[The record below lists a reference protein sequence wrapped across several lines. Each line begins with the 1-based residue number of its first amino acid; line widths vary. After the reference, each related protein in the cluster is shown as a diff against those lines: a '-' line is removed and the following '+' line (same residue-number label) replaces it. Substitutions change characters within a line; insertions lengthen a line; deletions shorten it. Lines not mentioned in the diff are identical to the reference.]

1 MRLERVSWQKC
12 KGKGARF
19 TFSLAFA
26 SLTFF
31 LTPVFKWSFTDTILH
46 SLACRFLYPP
56 PPPFCKCFAY
66 VIRSVAR
73 FADQCC
79 PLNNV
84 WPLSMIVTKLDTVVV
99 LRGNNP
105 SWFSDHIVTGQV
117 KIAGLHSTFD
127 RSIVI
132 KWPLFDNY

>member
-31 LTPVFKWSFTDTILH
+31 LTPVFKMSFTDTILH

-56 PPPFCKCFAY
+56 PFVNVLHMSLGLLLGLLTK
-66 VIRSVAR
+66 
-73 FADQCC
+73 CC

-84 WPLSMIVTKLDTVVV
+84 WPLSLIVTKLDTVVI

-105 SWFSDHIVTGQV
+105 SWFSDHIVKGQG
-117 KIAGLHSTFD
+117 KIAGLHSTVD

>member
-31 LTPVFKWSFTDTILH
+31 LTPVFKMNFTDTILR
-46 SLACRFLYPP
+46 SLAP
-56 PPPFCKCFAY
+56 PPPF
-66 VIRSVAR
+66 VNVLHMSLGLLLGLMTE
-73 FADQCC
+73 CC
-79 PLNNV
+79 PLSNV
-84 WPLSMIVTKLDTVVV
+84 WPLSLIVTKLDTVVV

-105 SWFSDHIVTGQV
+105 SWFSDHIVKGQG
-117 KIAGLHSTFD
+117 KIAGLHSTVD